1 MGWGAPWAGLRHF
14 WELCSLSCV
23 PFPFGALGFLL
34 PKTADEPLPIVGTGR
49 DTDTS
54 RRVGSQ
60 HLGRGIMMLC
70 RPARH
75 PSPWPT
81 GPLAGTWAEAPG
93 SPPSP
98 SPPLVPPGERAAGSA
113 QDRLQPRALFRPT
126 TAQTS
131 AHHQVNLGCIR
142 PSAKNSRLDPGQE
155 RNAPENEAGRVCT
168 LSICNI
174 SDQKRRLLS
183 PVYKASDRRKCPI
196 KALHKL
202 GLKPPALLVNPG
214 SSLCSGLDHGL
225 SIRST
230 CSPGQAVKCP
240 PCQCLPASWGRR
252 CPGPPRGAPG

>member
-1 MGWGAPWAGLRHF
+1 MF
-14 WELCSLSCV
+14 
-23 PFPFGALGFLL
+23 PFPL
-34 PKTADEPLPIVGTGR
+34 EPLAFYYPRLLMSLCPSWGQDETQTQAGEWAAS
-49 DTDTS
+49 TW
-54 RRVGSQ
+54 
-60 HLGRGIMMLC
+60 GRGIMLLC
-70 RPARH
+70 RPALH

-240 PCQCLPASWGRR
+240 PCQCLLASWGRR